1 MSPTVLFQYP
11 LSRDDRFFSYPS
23 DSAQFFPLSSSFSSR
38 VWRPFTL
45 CFNVTLALA
54 LLTFPF
60 TCQVVTPLKK
70 LFEACA
76 HFSTFFHDL
85 CSCLARSVSPV
96 QGLRAQLS
104 SLPRA
109 LGCSGTFLL
118 IFRLHALASP
128 LAYPMVSDA
137 APPFF
142 HNASHALTPVLY
154 SSSVVCTRF
163 PLM

>member
-1 MSPTVLFQYP
+1 MSPTVLVQYTLP
-11 LSRDDRFFSYPS
+11 RDDRFFSYPS

-76 HFSTFFHDL
+76 HFSTFFL
-85 CSCLARSVSPV
+85 LICSCLACSVSPV
-96 QGLRAQLS
+96 QGLQAQLP
-104 SLPRA
+104 SLPWA
-109 LGCSGTFLL
+109 LGCSGTFLSNS
-118 IFRLHALASP
+118 RLHALASP

-142 HNASHALTPVLY
+142 HNALHAPSPVLY
-154 SSSVVCTRF
+154 SSSYCNF
-163 PLM
+163 LL